1 MGFSGHA
8 AKILKAN
15 RALLQKRR
23 TFKEVK
29 EIFLESSDKTELKFK
44 EVSPEK
50 LAKIKADIRR
60 RAKIDAWKEAGI
72 YIACTLAV
80 LYVLYWLIYM

>member
-8 AKILKAN
+8 TKVIKVN
-15 RALLQKRR
+15 RALLKKRR

-29 EIFLESSDKTELKFK
+29 EMFFESSDSTELKFK

-50 LAKIKADIRR
+50 LARIKADIRR

-80 LYVLYWLIYM
+80 FYGLYWLFYM